1 MVFPK
6 AFATPIPII
15 TIPLETAI
23 QGRNF
28 AIPIP
33 SEEIAI
39 PVNPKVA
46 TKAAVTI
53 MPTNPPLVSLLMSS
67 REVSYACPTKY
78 RPRGI
83 LL

>member
-1 MVFPK
+1 MVFPN

-15 TIPLETAI
+15 TIPLATTI

-39 PVNPKVA
+39 PVTPKIA
-46 TKAAVTI
+46 IKAAVARR
-53 MPTNPPLVSLLMSS
+53 PAKPPLLSLLTEISPKFLFVVVC
-67 REVSYACPTKY
+67 R
-78 RPRGI
+78 
-83 LL
+83 